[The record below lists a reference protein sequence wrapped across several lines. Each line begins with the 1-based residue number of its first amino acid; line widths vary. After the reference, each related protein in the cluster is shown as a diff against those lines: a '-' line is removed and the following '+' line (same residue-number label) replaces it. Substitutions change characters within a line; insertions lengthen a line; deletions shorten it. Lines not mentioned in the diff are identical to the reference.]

1 LDLNKIWLY
10 DLDWI
15 EKKDFLIGIGFEK
28 HKSDHF

>member
-1 LDLNKIWLY
+1 LDLNK